1 MKTPSENAFY
11 LSKVKVISGGGL
23 DVHFEVEENCGAEV
37 YRENYHLSSSKDIH
51 PDLQKLFDKLKPIMA
66 QVFYLT
72 FMNTLIAKPE
82 FKATAKQKE
91 LSDKAKDEIID
102 KLNVIGV
109 SLSGKDDN
117 VGVVLTGTIT
127 AASNQKM
134 AINSHRM
141 KFADTLYGFE
151 EELEQIVGDI
161 ERETYMFL
169 FKGKKAQLEIFDEFG
184 EPMGHEKWD
193 ESKQDDGTD
202 NTEN

>member
-23 DVHFEVEENCGAEV
+23 DVHFEVEETCGAEV

-51 PDLQKLFDKLKPIMA
+51 PDLKKLFDKLKPIMA

-91 LSDKAKDEIID
+91 LSDTAKDDIIG

-109 SLSGKDDN
+109 SLS
-117 VGVVLTGTIT
+117 GTIT

-161 ERETYMFL
+161 EREVYLFL
-169 FKGKKAQLEIFDEFG
+169 FKNKKAELELFDQFG
-184 EPMGHEKWD
+184 EPMGKEKWN
-193 ESKQDDGTD
+193 ENEQDDGSD

>member
-1 MKTPSENAFY
+1 MKTPSENAFF

-23 DVHFEVEENCGAEV
+23 DVHFEVEETCGAEV

-109 SLSGKDDN
+109 SLSGKDEN

-134 AINSHRM
+134 AIKNL
-141 KFADTLYGFE
+141 A
-151 EELEQIVGDI
+151 I
-161 ERETYMFL
+161 
-169 FKGKKAQLEIFDEFG
+169 
-184 EPMGHEKWD
+184 
-193 ESKQDDGTD
+193 
-202 NTEN
+202 